1 MSNKK
6 YLRDLIHS
14 ILVGGVTYGACAAI
28 SMPVYAQDEAEQ
40 LNDDLMIE
48 EIIVTARKRE
58 ELAIEIPMN
67 IAVVGE
73 AEIERRNLV
82 NKEDVYRTIAGAA
95 NPRGQLILRGLS
107 GGNSSF
113 PNTTTTFTDG
123 VPYNFSNL
131 YDVERMEVLR
141 GPQGT
146 LWGSNAIG
154 GTVQV
159 ITRRPETS
167 TMEVGAQAIFTS
179 EKNRPGIGTRAS
191 AMLNMPLIEDT
202 LALRITGSAW
212 SQEGKILNTF
222 TGTTG
227 KESDHFIRAQL
238 LWQPNDDT
246 NINLGFVNSEN
257 YSSARE
263 AADRSQPEYYYD
275 AILTENADA
284 PYGYDVYLDFPSCPP
299 NVERTGCRGG
309 QLNGHDPKF
318 AIWEL
323 MDPFAENESNLV
335 VLNVE
340 KFNIFSGADLFYA
353 GSYRENS
360 YLGRQSGWSRLDAQD
375 MFRTWIIDVDGN
387 DRWTHEL
394 RLQSNNDGPFKWTA
408 GAFYDK
414 SIGLKSPNIQWQYHA
429 SDNESRAIASY
440 LWGYWWGLGDPTQIG
455 IDMYGDPTKNY
466 NYTVHKWDTTE
477 KALFGEG
484 AYTFEFD
491 NGQQLE
497 VTAGIRFYDLKDD
510 LHDEVSGIWIGPEA
524 VETVTKDGEDGNRK
538 KLSFNYMPNDGLAI
552 FGVYSEGYRPGG
564 NNGPT
569 APNACSDDENI
580 DSYVDRYE
588 SDTIENYELG
598 LKGFAFNR
606 RMQFSSAIYHIDWTG
621 VQATV
626 YMPSCGFSYTAN
638 AASAQSRGVEFES
651 QSLLTEN
658 LRLTVNAAYTK
669 SEMTSDVP
677 SLGAEKGDEMTMVPE
692 YNFYIALDQDIQ
704 MWGRPGSLR
713 VDVAGYGETKSHFN
727 VKDADIAPAY
737 EVVSIGGS
745 MEVTDNVN
753 VSFFVNN
760 LLNEEVILYKRSR
773 YRGDWS
779 TGALNYYYGDE
790 RNFQFRVDFRY

>member
-1 MSNKK
+1 MPNKQA
-6 YLRDLIHS
+6 LRGLIHGLLMS
-14 ILVGGVTYGACAAI
+14 GAAFGACAAV
-28 SMPVYAQDEAEQ
+28 SMPAYAQDGAEE
-40 LNDDLMIE
+40 LYGDLILE
-48 EIIVTARKRE
+48 EVIVTARKRQ

-67 IAVVGE
+67 IAVVGD

-107 GGNSSF
+107 GSNSSF

-123 VPYNFSNL
+123 IPFNFSSL
-131 YDVERMEVLR
+131 YDVERIEVLR

-159 ITRRPETS
+159 ITKRPDTS
-167 TMEVGAQAIFTS
+167 DVAVGIQTIFTT

-191 AMLNMPLIEDT
+191 AYLNMPIIDDT

-212 SQEGKILNTF
+212 SREGKILNTF

-238 LWQPNDDT
+238 LWQPNEDT
-246 NINLGFVNSEN
+246 NVNLGFINARE
-257 YSSARE
+257 YSSAHE

-275 AILTENADA
+275 AILTANPDA
-284 PYGYDVYLDFPSCPP
+284 SYGYDVQLDFPSCPAG
-299 NVERTGCRGG
+299 VERTGCRGG

-323 MDPFAENESNLV
+323 MDPFTEFETSLV
-335 VLNVE
+335 SLNVE
-340 KFNIFSGADLFYA
+340 KSNIFSGADLFYV
-353 GSYRENS
+353 GSYRENT
-360 YLGRQSGWSRLDAQD
+360 YDGRQSVWARQDAND
-375 MFRTWIIDVDGN
+375 MFRTWVVDLNGI

-394 RLQSNNDGPFKWTA
+394 RLQSNNDGPFKWTV

-414 SIGLKSPNIQWQYHA
+414 SIGLKSPDIQWGYNA
-429 SDNESRAIASY
+429 SDNESRAIAAY
-440 LWGYWWGLGDPTQIG
+440 LWGDYWGLGDPTQIG
-455 IDMYGDPTKNY
+455 IDMYGNPNKNY

-484 AYTFEFD
+484 TYTFEFAND
-491 NGQQLE
+491 HSLDI
-497 VTAGIRFYDLKDD
+497 TAGIRFYDLKDD
-510 LHDEVSGIWIGPEA
+510 LHDEVSGIWVGPEA
-524 VETVTKDGEDGNRK
+524 VETATKDGEDGNRK

-569 APNACSDDENI
+569 APNYCSDDETI

-588 SDTIENYELG
+588 SDTIDNYELG

-692 YNFYIALDQDIQ
+692 YNFYIALDQDVQ
-704 MWGRPGSLR
+704 MWGRPGSVR
-713 VDVAGYGETKSHFN
+713 VDIAGYGETKSHFN

-745 MEVTDNVN
+745 IQLIDNVN
-753 VSFFVNN
+753 ASLFVNN
-760 LLNEEVILYKRSR
+760 VFNEEVILYKRSH

-779 TGALNYYYGDE
+779 TGAQYYYYGDE
-790 RNFQFRVDFRY
+790 RNLQIRFDFSY